1 MAKIERAVVSVSDK
15 TGVVEFVKAL
25 VEMGV
30 EVLSTGGTAKTITDN
45 GIEVIDVSEFTGF
58 PEMMDGRVKTLHPK
72 IHGGLL
78 GRRENV
84 KDMKEMEMYG
94 IKPVDMVVVNLYPFE
109 ATVAREGCSLEEA
122 LENIDIGGPAMIRS
136 AAKNYRHV
144 SVVVDPNDYRDIISE
159 MEENQGIVSLRTNFR
174 LAKKVFRMT
183 ARYDKAISDYLE
195 SLTGC

>member
-15 TGVVEFVKAL
+15 TGVVEFVKDL

-30 EVLSTGGTAKTITDN
+30 EVLSTGGTAKTLRESGTA
-45 GIEVIDVSEFTGF
+45 VRDVSEQTGF

-78 GRRENV
+78 GRRDHPRDIE
-84 KDMKEMEMYG
+84 EMEIHG
-94 IKPVDMVVVNLYPFE
+94 IKPIDMVIVNLYPFE

-122 LENIDIGGPAMIRS
+122 IENIDIGGPTMIRS

-144 SVVVDPNDYRDIISE
+144 TVVVDPEDYDEVIRE
-159 MEENQGIVSLRTNFR
+159 MRENQGAVSPQTNFR
-174 LAKKVFRMT
+174 LAKKVFLMT
-183 ARYDKAISDYLE
+183 ARYDRAISEYLE
-195 SLTGC
+195 SLHEN

>member
-183 ARYDKAISDYLE
+183 ARYEKAISDYLE